1 MKNLIEITKYSLI
14 ALAILIVGFQLAAI
28 ARSYSRNQ
36 AIDGCYQA
44 SAYQANF
51 PENGR
56 NITVTE
62 TQKHIF
68 EQCLAIKNIILE
80 PLE

>member
-44 SAYQANF
+44 SSYQAQF
-51 PENGR
+51 TESGR
-56 NITVTE
+56 QITTTE
-62 TQKHIF
+62 TQKYIF
-68 EQCLAIKNIILE
+68 DQCLLYKGISLE
-80 PLE
+80 PIQ